1 MAETKTAE
9 ALSQE
14 VQKKDFGIYNQ
25 GRIKLN
31 YNEETQDWSEQYEPV
46 KGYQMF
52 IPPVPQQ
59 VKLPTDVT
67 VPETPAVDMKT
78 EISQPAEPIV
88 QRRDSGESAGERR
101 RREDMERFGPGQD
114 PMQTADRIAS
124 IFTPGTEQYSYYKS
138 MGALNLLD
146 TGNLT
151 VNFDQIDEK
160 GGYQL
165 PSLLG
170 GLMKGAEKDI
180 IKNTLNKLKFAG
192 ILEGGPDQIEDA
204 KGIYAFKVN
213 KDKFDSYVKNAPR
226 VADLLRGNREILE
239 QLSKL
244 DRDEVDEF
252 VADMAVSMS
261 DDNKRNIIENALLG
275 KTKGAAAALIAFQ
288 TGEELDLDKKG
299 FFGNNFYSDQF
310 KEDYNR
316 TLEELKEE
324 QESEEQSSGD
334 SEGDS
339 TRDKVA
345 ESGDPKAQE
354 LLNELDELL
363 KDKDRRPEPNRVRTP
378 KGTKSSQGLTSNQKE
393 ALAGSGGFASQNKNT
408 GTKKGTGA
416 SGPPGRNF
424 PSPSTKKGTGASGPP
439 GRNFPTKS
447 KTNTNKNKT
456 NNNNVG
462 STGSASQTALSK
474 RGL

>member
-1 MAETKTAE
+1 MADTKTAE

-14 VQKKDFGIYNQ
+14 VEKKDFGIYNQ

-46 KGYQMF
+46 KGYKMF

-67 VPETPAVDMKT
+67 VPETPAVDTPTT
-78 EISQPAEPIV
+78 EITQPAEPIV
-88 QRRDSGESAGERR
+88 QPRDSGESFAQRQQ
-101 RREDMERFGPGQD
+101 REMMERFGPGQD
-114 PMQTADRIAS
+114 PMQTANRIAS

-213 KDKFDSYVKNAPR
+213 KDKFDSYVENAPK

-239 QLSKL
+239 QLGKL

-261 DDNKRNIIENALLG
+261 DDNKRNIIENALSG

-316 TLEELKEE
+316 TLEQL
-324 QESEEQSSGD
+324 QQ
-334 SEGDS
+334 
-339 TRDKVA
+339 
-345 ESGDPKAQE
+345 AQE
-354 LLNELDELL
+354 DEAPKTETKDRPTLEELRAETKRVDNLNKEGKEKLLNEIDDLL
-363 KDKDRRPEPNRVRTP
+363 K
-378 KGTKSSQGLTSNQKE
+378 QKE
-393 ALAGSGGFASQNKNT
+393 DERKDSTPPPPPKKDNDRPVT
-408 GTKKGTGA
+408 GTTKPGTSSRPKPTQYSKATTRKVTTARNPRTGKTITSRDVDQA
-416 SGPPGRNF
+416 GRI
-424 PSPSTKKGTGASGPP
+424 
-439 GRNFPTKS
+439 
-447 KTNTNKNKT
+447 
-456 NNNNVG
+456 
-462 STGSASQTALSK
+462 
-474 RGL
+474 RGGI

>member
-1 MAETKTAE
+1 MADTKTAE

-67 VPETPAVDMKT
+67 VPETPAADMPTT
-78 EISQPAEPIV
+78 EITQPAEPIV

-192 ILEGGPDQIEDA
+192 IIEGGPDQIEDA
-204 KGIYAFKVN
+204 KGIYTFKVN
-213 KDKFDSYVKNAPR
+213 KDKFDSYVENAPK

-316 TLEELKEE
+316 TLQQLQQTQEEEVPEEQPSDMDVREIVSARKEE
-324 QESEEQSSGD
+324 QRQQSDSMKKTFDALVEQAKKAD
-334 SEGDS
+334 
-339 TRDKVA
+339 
-345 ESGDPKAQE
+345 DPQVKTS
-354 LLNELDELL
+354 LLNQASAYSGAGDIA
-363 KDKDRRPEPNRVRTP
+363 EPTEDGKQFP
-378 KGTKSSQGLTSNQKE
+378 SSYGGVYQGD
-393 ALAGSGGFASQNKNT
+393 
-408 GTKKGTGA
+408 TKKDT
-416 SGPPGRNF
+416 S
-424 PSPSTKKGTGASGPP
+424 
-439 GRNFPTKS
+439 
-447 KTNTNKNKT
+447 TNKST
-456 NNNNVG
+456 SNNNNNKSSNRFTKRAAPVKKTL
-462 STGSASQTALSK
+462 TGGKLAGTEGYT
-474 RGL
+474 RGK